1 MKKIFIYISIVPS
14 LLLASCEDY
23 LDLKPEDVIE
33 SNHYWE
39 TANAS
44 ALEQY
49 CNTFYPKLII
59 GQGNPNTDGAIEFIS
74 KDCQSDNIYST
85 GANTI
90 AWGQT

>member
-1 MKKIFIYISIVPS
+1 MKKIFVYLSIVPG

-23 LDLKPEDVIE
+23 LDLQPEDVIE

-49 CNTFYPKLII
+49 CNTY
-59 GQGNPNTDGAIEFIS
+59 
-74 KDCQSDNIYST
+74 
-85 GANTI
+85 
-90 AWGQT
+90 